1 MRERAPAQ
9 PPDSVDLS
17 ATLELLAS
25 LTQYAEAGAIQP
37 NTIAQAAQHALDEH
51 GARVEVIVAVAKLYL
66 AVGDRTSA
74 AVVLGRAG
82 GSASQDPR
90 VTQLLAET
98 GIEITRPGPLSE
110 AKPRDPR
117 AEPDDGPRR
126 ELASDFRETMPRDGP
141 LTPPP
146 STAANR
152 PPATAGSRSPATP
165 PSRAVPAA
173 CALARPGLEEPASS
187 RTPVSIRAPQLA
199 RPVRG
204 SVTVQEPR
212 PKLDTAPPS
221 TPRSAGAEGPLL
233 RPTVRMARVAGAP
246 DRRWGKSEG
255 REPFDSRPEREAAA
269 DGPRSAR
276 ARPDASSSN
285 PYLAKQ
291 AREAFGSARGARA
304 ATGNLKL
311 LDPAD
316 ERHHLDRYELIGEIA
331 SGGMATVYL
340 ARLAGVAGF
349 QRFFAIKRLHP
360 HLADEQE
367 FIDMFLDEARL
378 AAGIHHPNV
387 VPILEVGTSEAGYY
401 LVMDYI
407 EGDTLSGVT
416 NRASTAGGMPRPIAL
431 RILLDSLHGLNAA
444 HDLADAD
451 GHPVDLVHR
460 DCSPQNIL
468 VGIDGSSRITD
479 FGVARASSRLSTT
492 RSATVKGKL
501 AYLSPEQAT
510 GRGLDRRSDLFGM
523 GVILW
528 EALAGRRLFRGDT
541 DGATLSRILVEP
553 IPALD
558 EFAPDLPEGVCAVV
572 TKSLARDPDD
582 RFPTAGEMADALE
595 QAVRWA
601 NDPALFVASPRDV
614 AAYMRELFGAD
625 VTARRDA
632 IRAWSQQGAESA
644 VASGPRSAGAR
655 RYDASPPPS
664 SARPSEMER
673 SGKLP
678 ARKAAPAL
686 DVRQPPPADDPGD
699 DDLPESD
706 RDPISSGEEPPSS
719 KTEPSVVHPDEVPAA
734 RPLPIQTLEVRSA
747 PRDDGD
753 PPLPSAEAL
762 TSPTPV
768 DAAVSADPTPPAEW
782 SPVRELVPARK
793 LVQHQ
798 KCPPIIIIIIA
809 LALIAAAVT
818 AFLLKP

>member
-1 MRERAPAQ
+1 
-9 PPDSVDLS
+9 
-17 ATLELLAS
+17 
-25 LTQYAEAGAIQP
+25 
-37 NTIAQAAQHALDEH
+37 
-51 GARVEVIVAVAKLYL
+51 
-66 AVGDRTSA
+66 
-74 AVVLGRAG
+74 
-82 GSASQDPR
+82 
-90 VTQLLAET
+90 
-98 GIEITRPGPLSE
+98 
-110 AKPRDPR
+110 
-117 AEPDDGPRR
+117 
-126 ELASDFRETMPRDGP
+126 
-141 LTPPP
+141 
-146 STAANR
+146 
-152 PPATAGSRSPATP
+152 
-165 PSRAVPAA
+165 
-173 CALARPGLEEPASS
+173 
-187 RTPVSIRAPQLA
+187 
-199 RPVRG
+199 
-204 SVTVQEPR
+204 
-212 PKLDTAPPS
+212 
-221 TPRSAGAEGPLL
+221 
-233 RPTVRMARVAGAP
+233 MARVAGAP
-246 DRRWGKSEG
+246 DRRWGKSEA
-255 REPFDSRPEREAAA
+255 REPLDSKPERES

-291 AREAFGSARGARA
+291 AREAFGSARSNRA

-311 LDPAD
+311 LDPTD
-316 ERHHLDRYELIGEIA
+316 ERRHLDRYELIGEIA

-387 VPILEVGTSEAGYY
+387 VPILEVGTSEAGFY

-416 NRASTAGGMPRPIAL
+416 NRASAAGGMPRPIAL
-431 RILLDSLHGLNAA
+431 RILLDSLHGLGAA
-444 HDLADAD
+444 HDLTDAD

-468 VGIDGSSRITD
+468 VGVDGSSRITD

-528 EALAGRRLFRGDT
+528 EALAGRRLFRADT

-553 IPALD
+553 IPGLD
-558 EFAPDLPEGVCAVV
+558 EFAPDLPEAVCAVV
-572 TKSLARDPDD
+572 ARSLARDPDD

-595 QAVRWA
+595 QAVRGA
-601 NDPALFVASPRDV
+601 NDPELFVASPRDV

-625 VTARRDA
+625 VTARREA
-632 IRAWSQQGAESA
+632 IRAWSQLGAESPA
-644 VASGPRSAGAR
+644 ASGPRSAGVR

-664 SARPSEMER
+664 SARPADVER
-673 SGKLP
+673 SAKLP
-678 ARKAAPAL
+678 SRQAAPSI
-686 DVRQPPPADDPGD
+686 DIRRPPPHDDAAD

-719 KTEPSVVHPDEVPAA
+719 KTEPSVVHPDEAPAA
-734 RPLPIQTLEVRSA
+734 RPLPIQTLEVGNA
-747 PRDDGD
+747 PPDTGH
-753 PPLPSAEAL
+753 LPHQSVEAL
-762 TSPTPV
+762 ASLAPG
-768 DAAVSADPTPPAEW
+768 DAAVSAGPTLPAER
-782 SPVRELVPARK
+782 SPVRELVPAKK
-793 LVQHQ
+793 LVQRP
-798 KCPPIIIIIIA
+798 KGPPIAVIIIA
-809 LALIAAAVT
+809 VALIAAAVT